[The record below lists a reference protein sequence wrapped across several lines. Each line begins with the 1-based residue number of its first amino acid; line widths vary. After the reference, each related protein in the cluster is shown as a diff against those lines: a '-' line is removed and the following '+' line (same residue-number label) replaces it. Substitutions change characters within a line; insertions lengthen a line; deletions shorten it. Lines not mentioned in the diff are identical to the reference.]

1 MFMPRK
7 KNSGKKPLIMW
18 LKKHLVLT
26 ANIFLLFAGFVAVY
40 QFQNFS
46 QPIIGTVEYNFEG
59 GETHYGKNPVFVKP
73 ENSKIF
79 LKVPVKLGLIHIS
92 QFHLKPDD
100 CIEDFYINDVR
111 VDDSI
116 AQFCDYSEIGP
127 KLDLSPYLSRGENEF
142 RFKIRDDGGL
152 AGIRITPAKT
162 AVPILV
168 SYLLFLGL
176 LIWLCVFVYK
186 RLRFNTDV
194 CMASIFL
201 AGSLLRL
208 IYVLATPFKVR
219 GHDTDAHINYINYVA
234 ENFTIPPAAGG
245 FEYHQA
251 PLYYFIVGIW
261 TRLMRIIGFSDGG
274 ILQQT
279 QIFSLITSI
288 AVLAIGMWIGCLL
301 FKKKNETTERL
312 LFSAIIAV
320 FPALIFLSGRITNNG
335 LHNLFVFLTI
345 ALLIKWWTAKKSG
358 QYWYA
363 LCAAVA
369 LAFIAKVGALLFL
382 PVIGLCFIL
391 KNSDNLRVLFKR
403 GMLGLLVVIL
413 LAGWL
418 PVVRFAVESDSQN
431 SMTFGSQSMHGGLRL
446 DSTIKNLTTFNPI
459 GILQEPFNSPWE
471 DEQRRQYFGEYF
483 YRSAFFGEFGFSDDV
498 KKLAVS
504 ILLITF
510 IFIPIIITGI
520 VSDLIRKPN
529 IYMPIA
535 LITFFMLLAQLAYR
549 LYAPYSSNQDFRFS
563 IALILPIAYY
573 LLRGSNELPKT
584 ARTFVHACIVAACIN
599 TALFIGFLFFY

>member
-1 MFMPRK
+1 MSKKKISRK
-7 KNSGKKPLIMW
+7 KKPQIW
-18 LKKHLVLT
+18 LKKHFVLT
-26 ANIFLLFAGFVAVY
+26 ANILLLVVGFAAVY
-40 QFQNFS
+40 QLQNYS
-46 QPIIGTVEYNFEG
+46 QPEIGIVEYNFEG
-59 GETHYGKNPVFVKP
+59 GEVQYGENPVFVKP
-73 ENSKIF
+73 ENSKIY
-79 LKVPVKLGLIHIS
+79 LRVPVKLGLIHIS
-92 QFHLKPDD
+92 QFHFKPDD

-127 KLDLSPYLSRGENEF
+127 KLDLSPYLVRGENVF

-162 AVPILV
+162 AVPILI
-168 SYLLFLGL
+168 SYLLFLAL

-194 CMASIFL
+194 RMASIFL

-219 GHDTDAHINYINYVA
+219 GHDTDAHIDYINYVVD
-234 ENFTIPPAAGG
+234 NFSIPPASGG

-261 TRLMRIIGFSDGG
+261 TKLMRVVGFSDSV
-274 ILQQT
+274 ILQQA
-279 QIFSLITSI
+279 QIFSLLISI
-288 AVLAIGMWIGCLL
+288 ATLAVGIWIGCLL
-301 FKKKNETTERL
+301 FKKKNEGIERY
-312 LFSAIIAV
+312 LFTSIIAV
-320 FPALIFLSGRITNNG
+320 FPALIFLSARITNNG
-335 LHNLFVFLTI
+335 LHNLFVFLI
-345 ALLIKWWTAKKSG
+345 FAFLIKWCLAKRSG
-358 QYWYA
+358 KYWYS
-363 LCAAVA
+363 LCAVTA
-369 LAFIAKVGALLFL
+369 LAFITKVGALLFL
-382 PVIGLCFIL
+382 PVIGLSFIF
-391 KNSDNLRVLFKR
+391 KNKKNFRISIIR
-403 GMLGLLVVIL
+403 GILGLIIIIL
-413 LAGWL
+413 IAGWL
-418 PVVRFAVESDSQN
+418 PVVRFVVESDPQN

-459 GILQEPFNSPWE
+459 GILQQPFNSPWE

-483 YRSAFFGEFGFSDDV
+483 YRSAFFGEFSFSDDI

-504 ILLITF
+504 ILLISF
-510 IFIPIIITGI
+510 VFIPMIIIGLL
-520 VSDLIRKPN
+520 SDLVRKPT
-529 IYMPIA
+529 IYIPIA
-535 LITFFMLLAQLAYR
+535 LVALFVLLAQIAYR

-584 ARTFVHACIVAACIN
+584 ARTFVHACVVVVCIN
-599 TALFIGFLFFY
+599 TALFISFLFFY